1 MTRTVFHGGTVFDGT
16 MAPIAEA
23 DVAIEDERI
32 VEVGADLDGDERVD
46 CTGATVLPGLFDCHT
61 HVLFA
66 TLDWVEELVMPFSF
80 QYYVAEQNLAATLAA
95 GVTSIRDAGGADAG
109 IKKAVTDGVIP
120 GPRMQIS
127 VAPLSQTGGHFDGW
141 LPSGTNLDVVW
152 PGMPSG
158 IVDGPDAVRRKVREV
173 IRAGADVI
181 KVATS
186 GGVLSPNDQP
196 RHPHFRL
203 DELEEMVAEAAAAE
217 RWVMAHAQ
225 GAEGI
230 RNAVEAGIRSIEH
243 GIFLDEQGIAMMLER
258 GTWLV
263 PTLVAPLGVIDA
275 AEAGASIPAVS
286 VQKARDLVDTH
297 RAAVGRA
304 IDAGVKVALGTDSGV
319 SPHGQNLRELAEMVE
334 CGLEPQQALVAASS
348 SAAELLGVADE
359 LGTLEP
365 GKRADVVVIEGDA
378 LDVATIRDRVRQVW
392 EDGALVAENGK
403 VLR

>member
-1 MTRTVFHGGTVFDGT
+1 MTRTVFHGGRVFDGT
-16 MAPIAEA
+16 AAPIDEA
-23 DVAIEDERI
+23 DVVIEDDRI
-32 VEVGADLDGDERVD
+32 VEVGPGLDGDEVID
-46 CTGATVLPGLFDCHT
+46 CTDATLLPGLFDCHT
-61 HVLFA
+61 HVVFSS
-66 TLDWVEELVMPFSF
+66 LDWVEELVTPFSF
-80 QYYVAEQNLAATLAA
+80 RYYGAEQNLAATLAA
-95 GVTSIRDAGGADAG
+95 GITSIRDAAGADAG

-127 VAPLSQTGGHFDGW
+127 VTMLSQTGGHFDGW
-141 LPSGTNLDVVW
+141 LPSGLNLDLVW

-158 IVDGPDAVRRKVREV
+158 IVDGPEAVRHKVREV

-203 DELEEMVAEAAAAE
+203 DELQEMVQEAAAAE

-225 GAEGI
+225 GAQGI

-243 GIFLDEQGIAMMLER
+243 GIFLDEEGIAMMLDR

-275 AEAGASIPAVS
+275 AEAGASLPAAS

-297 RAAVGRA
+297 REAVGRA
-304 IDAGVKVALGTDSGV
+304 IAAGVKVALGTDGGV
-319 SPHGQNLRELAEMVE
+319 SPHGQNLRELAEMVD
-334 CGLEPQQALVAASS
+334 CGMEPQQALIAASS

-365 GKRADVVVIEGDA
+365 GKRADVVVVEGDA
-378 LDVATIRDRVRQVW
+378 LEVATIRDRVRQVW
-392 EDGALVAENGK
+392 KDGALVAENGE
-403 VLR
+403 VRR

>member
-1 MTRTVFHGGTVFDGT
+1 
-16 MAPIAEA
+16 
-23 DVAIEDERI
+23 
-32 VEVGADLDGDERVD
+32 
-46 CTGATVLPGLFDCHT
+46 
-61 HVLFA
+61 
-66 TLDWVEELVMPFSF
+66 
-80 QYYVAEQNLAATLAA
+80 
-95 GVTSIRDAGGADAG
+95 
-109 IKKAVTDGVIP
+109 
-120 GPRMQIS
+120 
-127 VAPLSQTGGHFDGW
+127 
-141 LPSGTNLDVVW
+141 
-152 PGMPSG
+152 MPSG

-275 AEAGASIPAVS
+275 AEAGASIPAAS

-319 SPHGQNLRELAEMVE
+319 SPHGQNLRELAAMVE

-365 GKRADVVVIEGDA
+365 GKRADVVVVEGDA
-378 LDVATIRDRVRQVW
+378 LDVATIRDRIRQVW
-392 EDGALVAENGK
+392 KDGALVAQNGK

>member
-1 MTRTVFHGGTVFDGT
+1 MTRTVFHGGRVFDGT

-32 VEVGADLDGDERVD
+32 VEVGPGLDGDDRVD

-66 TLDWVEELVMPFSF
+66 TLDWVEELVTPFSF

-203 DELEEMVAEAAAAE
+203 DELQEMVAEAAAAE

-263 PTLVAPLGVIDA
+263 PTLVAPLGVIEA
-275 AEAGASIPAVS
+275 AEAGASIPAAS
-286 VQKARDLVDTH
+286 VLKARDLVDTH

-348 SAAELLGVADE
+348 SAAELLGVSDE

-378 LDVATIRDRVRQVW
+378 LEVATIRDRIRHVW
-392 EDGALVAENGK
+392 KDGSLVAENGK